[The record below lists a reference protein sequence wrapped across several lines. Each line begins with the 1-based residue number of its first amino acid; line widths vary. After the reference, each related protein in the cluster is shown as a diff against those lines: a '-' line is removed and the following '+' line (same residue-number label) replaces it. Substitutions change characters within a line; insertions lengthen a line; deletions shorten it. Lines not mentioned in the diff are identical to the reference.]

1 MSSIP
6 FLSYSLT
13 RSKSYPWVNMTNHMH
28 VLMLSSL
35 IGFLWSSFKSMFL
48 GYQFLLRIVRLF
60 LVAIV
65 MWERD
70 WESLG
75 REHWGLREPHHQQ
88 LKLRVILTRIKSFW
102 YQKVCEYWMTLL
114 TKFNHNALHL
124 FWGFFMFGIF
134 TKVETSNKENTYI
147 HTNSN
152 TLIINNIT
160 Y

>member
-1 MSSIP
+1 VSSTP

-13 RSKSYPWVNMTNHMH
+13 RSKSYPWVNMTDHMH
-28 VLMLSSL
+28 VVILSSL
-35 IGFLWSSFKSMFL
+35 ICFLWSSFKSLLL
-48 GYQFLLRIVRLF
+48 GCQFLLRIVWLF

-65 MWERD
+65 MRERD

-88 LKLRVILTRIKSFW
+88 RELRVILTRVKSFW
-102 YQKVCEYWMTLL
+102 YHKVCEYWPTLL

-124 FWGFFMFGIF
+124 FWGFFMLGIF
-134 TKVETSNKENTYI
+134 TKVETSNKENTFI
-147 HTNSN
+147 HTNTN
-152 TLIINNIT
+152 TLIINSNN